1 MNTYRLVL
9 HKFMSYLCT
18 YLAIFDDFLNNVLN
32 AFFQKFCLLICA
44 ELSLFE
50 IENPDITLVQEIEI
64 HICLGF
70 Q

>member
-1 MNTYRLVL
+1 
-9 HKFMSYLCT
+9 MSYLCS
-18 YLAIFDDFLNNVLN
+18 YLAIFDDFLNNVLHT
-32 AFFQKFCLLICA
+32 FFQKFCLLIFA

-64 HICLGF
+64 NICLGF